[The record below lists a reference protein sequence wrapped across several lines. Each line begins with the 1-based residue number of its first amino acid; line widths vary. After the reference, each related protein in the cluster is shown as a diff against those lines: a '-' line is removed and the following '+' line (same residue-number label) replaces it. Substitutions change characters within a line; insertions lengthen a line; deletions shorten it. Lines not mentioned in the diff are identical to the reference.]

1 MPLHKVSNG
10 NTTCHRAQVLN
21 AEVPVRQ
28 YWPVAL
34 ASCAITQQLAVVAAS
49 VGVAIRL
56 QSGSISATQ
65 LLGACIVL
73 LISGGL
79 K

>member
-1 MPLHKVSNG
+1 
-10 NTTCHRAQVLN
+10 
-21 AEVPVRQ
+21 VRR

-49 VGVAIRL
+49 VGVAMRL

-65 LLGACIVL
+65 LLGACIILMVAGRREVIVYEDTRL
-73 LISGGL
+73 
-79 K
+79 